1 MHPGTKNNIIRESW
15 LGADFED
22 PKSPI
27 MLEDEFSNARIAN
40 NPLEPHG
47 LIVDPTGDKLT
58 IYISTQSVYSMK
70 EGIAASLNLDESNLH
85 VIQADT
91 GGAFGSKSAIYP
103 EYIIAPTPP

>member
-1 MHPGTKNNIIRESW
+1 MGVD
-15 LGADFED
+15 DFED

-27 MLEDEFSNARIAN
+27 ILEDEFSNARIAN

-47 LIVDPTGDKLT
+47 LIADSDGSKLT

-70 EGIAASLNLDESNLH
+70 EGITAALKLDEPDVH
-85 VIQADT
+85 VIQSDT

-103 EYIIAPTPP
+103 EYIIAAYAAMKFKRPVK